1 MYYKLGQVLQIRA
14 IITNWSIIYA
24 QVVTDD
30 VEKTT
35 EERVSCVE
43 KDLQPGNGEKTI
55 ELAEIKS
62 ILLQHEKLRFFRI
75 QSSPP
80 VRASNDSTSKNTSNI
95 SENMFNLDFL
105 SLQDEYLVNILEE
118 LQNKVEVLGHNIT
131 KFKNSNRIKGPFYSD
146 NIFNFSHRVLSDA
159 VIKKT

>member
-43 KDLQPGNGEKTI
+43 KDLQPGNDEKTI

-62 ILLQHEKLRFFRI
+62 ISLQHEKLRFSRI

-80 VRASNDSTSKNTSNI
+80 VRASNDVTSKNTSNI

-118 LQNKVEVLGHNIT
+118 L
-131 KFKNSNRIKGPFYSD
+131 P
-146 NIFNFSHRVLSDA
+146 
-159 VIKKT
+159 KK